1 VSVEVAKVEI
11 TQLVDDAQTVGSLR
25 SRQGVMVRPEIS
37 GRITQLNFRDGERVR
52 KGQLLVQLDDQL
64 PQAQVKQS
72 QAELSIAQA
81 NHKRNQELLAQNFIS
96 QRTVDESAASL
107 EVAQAK
113 LALSVATAARLK
125 ITAPFDGITGIRSA
139 NVGDY
144 LKDGSDIVNLEDIDA
159 VFVDYRLPERFQTR
173 LKKGQRATVDL
184 DALPGRKFEAVVL
197 AIDPL
202 IDANGRS
209 VGVRGCIDNRQLTL
223 RPGMFARV
231 TTVFG
236 ERNQARVIP
245 EEAIVPQGGKVFVIK
260 VVDNGDAA
268 NPAKVS
274 QRTEVKVGIRRPGR
288 VEILEGLE
296 PDDVVVTAGH
306 QRLQKD
312 GTIVKPIEAGTRG
325 GNAQGNPGAGAP
337 NAASGAPTASAS
349 GAPQSGAAKLPA
361 KLPAA
366 ASTGANPCLSLSAQ
380 S

>member
-1 VSVEVAKVEI
+1 
-11 TQLVDDAQTVGSLR
+11 
-25 SRQGVMVRPEIS
+25 
-37 GRITQLNFRDGERVR
+37 
-52 KGQLLVQLDDQL
+52 
-64 PQAQVKQS
+64 
-72 QAELSIAQA
+72 
-81 NHKRNQELLAQNFIS
+81 
-96 QRTVDESAASL
+96 
-107 EVAQAK
+107 
-113 LALSVATAARLK
+113 
-125 ITAPFDGITGIRSA
+125 
-139 NVGDY
+139 
-144 LKDGSDIVNLEDIDA
+144 
-159 VFVDYRLPERFQTR
+159 
-173 LKKGQRATVDL
+173 
-184 DALPGRKFEAVVL
+184 
-197 AIDPL
+197 
-202 IDANGRS
+202 
-209 VGVRGCIDNRQLTL
+209 
-223 RPGMFARV
+223 MFARV

-288 VEILEGLE
+288 VEIVEGLE

-312 GTIVKPIEAGTRG
+312 GTVVKPIEAGARG

-337 NAASGAPTASAS
+337 NAAPGTPTAPSTPAASAS
-349 GAPQSGAAKLPA
+349 GAPQSGVAKLPA

>member
-1 VSVEVAKVEI
+1 
-11 TQLVDDAQTVGSLR
+11 
-25 SRQGVMVRPEIS
+25 
-37 GRITQLNFRDGERVR
+37 
-52 KGQLLVQLDDQL
+52 
-64 PQAQVKQS
+64 
-72 QAELSIAQA
+72 
-81 NHKRNQELLAQNFIS
+81 
-96 QRTVDESAASL
+96 
-107 EVAQAK
+107 
-113 LALSVATAARLK
+113 
-125 ITAPFDGITGIRSA
+125 
-139 NVGDY
+139 VGDY

-288 VEILEGLE
+288 VEIVEGLE

-312 GTIVKPIEAGTRG
+312 GTVVKPIEAVGRG
-325 GNAQGNPGAGAP
+325 GNAQGNPGAAGPSAATNTAPGAP
-337 NAASGAPTASAS
+337 GVPGAPASGVSA
-349 GAPQSGAAKLPA
+349 APQSGQAPKQLQPSAAKLPA
-361 KLPAA
+361 KSPAA
-366 ASTGANPCLSLSAQ
+366 ASTGANPCLSLSAN